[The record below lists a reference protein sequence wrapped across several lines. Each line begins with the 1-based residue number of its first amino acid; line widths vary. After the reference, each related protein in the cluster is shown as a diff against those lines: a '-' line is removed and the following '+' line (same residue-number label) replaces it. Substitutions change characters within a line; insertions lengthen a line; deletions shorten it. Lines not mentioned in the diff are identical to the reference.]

1 MPITPEVLDEL
12 LKDYKTPDDMLGSNG
27 LLQQLTKA
35 LVERALE
42 GDTDPS
48 SHLPAARRFRG

>member
-1 MPITPEVLDEL
+1 MPITPQVLDEL

-42 GDTDPS
+42 GEMTH
-48 SHLPAARRFRG
+48 HLGYAPHDASG